1 MSDKPDIHSVAAPGS
16 SHSHSKHPHRKRSRK
31 KLPSGKAL
39 AWLGS
44 IVTAAIVAFIAA
56 FATVLG
62 TNAASPSPSPSA
74 ASTSL
79 TGDPVQVALG
89 NVDGADSSMAL
100 PNPVE
105 LSAKQLAGVG
115 TENDVPGSASD
126 AWFAAH
132 DAAFVGQANIQL
144 VLQGNRHDLVRITN
158 ILPVE
163 ECSAPLD
170 GTMFFAPGQGGQE
183 LSAHLYLN
191 LDDPRLPA
199 SYTLP
204 ASSRRYPDYFGQYSI
219 SLSLGQQLT
228 IQIAASTQRQ
238 YCALTLD
245 LIVLDDGKTYVERV
259 SDHGKPFRVTPEP
272 ATGSNGKQG
281 FSSYHDLY
289 LGGAAIPDRASQDPG
304 AATAWI
310 RGNPHTFTW

>member
-1 MSDKPDIHSVAAPGS
+1 MSDQPDAHSVTAPES
-16 SHSHSKHPHRKRSRK
+16 PHSHTNHPRRKRSRK

-44 IVTAAIVAFIAA
+44 IVTAAIVAFVAA

-62 TNAASPSPSPSA
+62 TNAASPA
-74 ASTSL
+74 AAPTPL
-79 TGDPVQVALG
+79 TGDPGGPVQVTLG
-89 NVDGADSSMAL
+89 NVEGADSSMAL
-100 PNPVE
+100 PKPVE
-105 LSAKQLAGVG
+105 LSAEQLAGVG
-115 TENDVPGSASD
+115 AVNDVPGSASD

-144 VLQGNRHDLVRITN
+144 VVQGNRQNLVRIIN

-163 ECSAPLD
+163 QCSAPLH
-170 GTMFFAPGQGGQE
+170 GTIFFAPGQGGQE

-204 ASSRRYPDYFGQYSI
+204 TSFKRYPDYFGQYSI
-219 SLSLGQQLT
+219 SLSLGQQFT

-238 YCALTLD
+238 YCAFTLD
-245 LIVLDDGKTYVERV
+245 LVVLDGGKTSVEPV
-259 SDHGKPFRVTPEP
+259 SNHGRPFRVTPEP
-272 ATGSNGKQG
+272 VTGSNGKQS

-289 LGGAAIPDRASQDPG
+289 LGGAAIPDGADQNPG
-304 AATAWI
+304 AAMTWI